1 MPAVKHSPMIYNYR
15 MNKRLLKFI
24 FPISIII
31 LALLY
36 HLCGEQLSASQRTD
50 TISVR
55 VVAVHDGDTVS
66 VIIGMKNERLRL
78 IGIDAPEIGQGL
90 WGIKA
95 KNHLKELLNHSG
107 HIATL
112 ELDVE
117 KRDKYG
123 RILGY
128 LWASDKKLINLEM
141 VRDGYAVIFTFPPN
155 VKYVDDLRKAQ
166 DFAKKKNLGIWGK
179 DGMNEMPGEY
189 KRKHPR

>member
-1 MPAVKHSPMIYNYR
+1 MGK
-15 MNKRLLKFI
+15 KRSSLVSAI
-24 FPISIII
+24 AISI
-31 LALLY
+31 LAVFCFLFSRELSGNQKQ
-36 HLCGEQLSASQRTD
+36 HALSA
-50 TISVR
+50 R

-66 VIIGMKNERLRL
+66 VIIGMKKERLRL
-78 IGIDAPEIGQGL
+78 IGIDAPEIGQGF

-95 KNHLKELLNHSG
+95 KNHLKELLNRSG
-107 HIATL
+107 HIVTL

-123 RILGY
+123 RLLGY
-128 LWASDKKLINLEM
+128 LWAPDKKLINLEM

-179 DGMNEMPGEY
+179 DGMNEMPEEY

>member
-1 MPAVKHSPMIYNYR
+1 
-15 MNKRLLKFI
+15 MNKNRLEI
-24 FPISIII
+24 VSVIS
-31 LALLY
+31 LALLVAVFIFY
-36 HLCGEQLSASQRTD
+36 DRQMAAAQWEDVPSAK
-50 TISVR
+50 
-55 VVAVHDGDTVS
+55 VVTVHDGDTVS
-66 VIIGMKNERLRL
+66 VVIGRKKERLRL

-107 HIATL
+107 HIVTL

-123 RILGY
+123 RLLGY
-128 LWASDKKLINLEM
+128 LWAPDKKLINLEM

-179 DGMNEMPGEY
+179 DGMNEMPEEY